1 MIKRT
6 VKETIREY
14 DGNYKLLK
22 ETITE
27 TTEDDD
33 TAYFPAFTPYPYTPA
48 RSPEPWYAEPTC
60 TCQASG
66 CKQ

>member
-14 DGNYKLLK
+14 DDNYKLLK

-27 TTEDDD
+27 TVEDDD
-33 TAYFPAFTPYPYTPA
+33 TVYTPTFAPYLYTPA
-48 RSPEPWYAEPTC
+48 QAPKPWYAEPTC